1 MAPLIQLMKHEDGTV
16 SYWFVEL
23 STEEEKALYDAI
35 EPFSNNGFSVRG
47 GLDGIIDELKEL
59 LEEVPGWA

>member
-1 MAPLIQLMKHEDGTV
+1 MTPYIQLMKHEDGTV

-23 STEEEKALYDAI
+23 SANEEAMLYDTM
-35 EPFSNNGFSVRG
+35 ETLSNSGFSVRG
-47 GLDGIIDELKEL
+47 DLESIMGELKAL